1 MLRNIIYAG
10 ILFFTISIFILSAKL
25 VTAQT
30 PTPNP
35 INGLLQGTSDI
46 PGVTCGDA
54 TNPLG
59 GNRCCSTAQVQS
71 EPERGD
77 FACLTIPGLSLF
89 SDDAKI
95 CFSDLVWGTAD
106 LILRM
111 FNLDALES
119 TKRSADAAINPC
131 TNGVPQ
137 GTPGTP
143 TCKCIERTG
152 NSSVLCDRYLKTT
165 SEYGSCVSCATGNGV
180 WTGLGCMKTG
190 NVSTFISST
199 VFTFGFGLAGSMALL
214 CILYATFILQTSR
227 GNPEKIKKAR
237 ENLRACITG
246 LLLIVFSVFFL
257 RLIGVSV
264 LRIPGFN

>member
-1 MLRNIIYAG
+1 MLRNFVYAG
-10 ILFFTISIFILSAKL
+10 IVFFTLSIFSLSARL

-35 INGLLQGTSDI
+35 ISNLFQGTSDI

-59 GNRCCSTAQVQS
+59 GNRCCSTAQAQS
-71 EPERGD
+71 EPERPD
-77 FACLTIPGLSLF
+77 FACLSIPVPF
-89 SDDAKI
+89 ADDPKV
-95 CFSDLVWGTAD
+95 CLSDLVWGVAD
-106 LILRM
+106 MLM
-111 FNLDALES
+111 GAFKLDSLDSAKQSANAAL
-119 TKRSADAAINPC
+119 NPC

-143 TCKCIERTG
+143 ACKCIERTG

-199 VFTFGFGLAGSMALL
+199 VFTFGFGLAGSMAML

-246 LLLIVFSVFFL
+246 LLLIIFSVFFL
-257 RLIGVSV
+257 RLIGVSI